1 MQQTHS
7 KDLQQTAP
15 NTFLLWSSLAGGK
28 DGELPAPPMSG
39 GSDFKSSSGEWK
51 IDYPETWTRSTT
63 VKQATGILGKF
74 TVLQMKFKL
83 TRSNSF
89 LINSFVFPAIVYW
102 LMSWCGLFI
111 APEAVPARAAAGLI
125 PPLMLGNLRA
135 SLNKRLPP
143 LLYNTRLTTYVNSL
157 LILALLQLMMFII
170 YNRAMV
176 VSQRKKMS
184 KQAEVKKRTLAEM
197 REKRERDA
205 AEKTEKT
212 DKEKRR
218 FFTDEDVEVKNDGKN
233 EATADGAEQA
243 LAEGTHEMVE
253 CRDEEEPGQRLGGSK
268 C

>member
-1 MQQTHS
+1 M
-7 KDLQQTAP
+7 QQTAP
-15 NTFLLWSSLAGGK
+15 NTFLLWSGLGGGK
-28 DGELPAPPMSG
+28 DGEVPAPPLSR

-83 TRSNSF
+83 TRSESF
-89 LINSFVFPAIVYW
+89 LIDSFVYPAVIYW
-102 LMSWCGLFI
+102 SMSWLGLFI

-143 LLYNTRLTTYVNSL
+143 LLYSTRLTTYVNWL
-157 LILALLQLMMFII
+157 LILALLQLMMFIV

-176 VSQRKKMS
+176 VSQRKKIL
-184 KQAEVKKRTLAEM
+184 KQAELKKRTRAMALAVVPDGAVGKE
-197 REKRERDA
+197 EEG
-205 AEKTEKT
+205 EQKTENTT
-212 DKEKRR
+212 DKA
-218 FFTDEDVEVKNDGKN
+218 VEVKDENG
-233 EATADGAEQA
+233 ATAEAGAEQA

-253 CRDEEEPGQRLGGSK
+253 WSHDEEEPGQLLGGSK